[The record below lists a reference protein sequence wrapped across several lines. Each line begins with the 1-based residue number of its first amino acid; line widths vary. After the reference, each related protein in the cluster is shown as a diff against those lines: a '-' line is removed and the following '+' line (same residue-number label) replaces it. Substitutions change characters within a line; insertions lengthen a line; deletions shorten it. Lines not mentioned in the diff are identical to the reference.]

1 MILVI
6 LKMMPMMVI
15 MVMLM
20 TAVEFVK
27 SSTRIHER
35 LSNFHLRMHMF
46 DRNYTFPRDSVM
58 YTYFKYL
65 ALHNDALKYQSIVP
79 FSDLAGVANGV
90 VK

>member
-1 MILVI
+1 
-6 LKMMPMMVI
+6 
-15 MVMLM
+15 
-20 TAVEFVK
+20 
-27 SSTRIHER
+27 
-35 LSNFHLRMHMF
+35 MHMF